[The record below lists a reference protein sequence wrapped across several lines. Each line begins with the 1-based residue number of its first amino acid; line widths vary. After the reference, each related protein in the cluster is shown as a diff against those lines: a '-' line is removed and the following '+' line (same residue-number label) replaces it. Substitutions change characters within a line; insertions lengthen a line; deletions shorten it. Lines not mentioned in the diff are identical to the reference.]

1 MKRYFSHIILGF
13 ILFSIFSAVL
23 LKISLLYP
31 FLVSILFSFLILW
44 KAGFKI
50 GDLFKSSLS
59 GLIEC
64 KGLFLLIILIGAN
77 ISLWMASGIVP
88 GIMYF
93 GFNYL
98 NGLNFILT
106 AFLFTSL
113 MAVFTGTAVGTIST
127 LGIALLGI
135 GRGYG
140 IDDGILLGVLVSGA
154 FIGDKISPLSG
165 LLNLTLKTTETN
177 YRKVIKSMM
186 QTFIPVFITTS
197 LIYLIIGITNSQGV
211 DSKLIEEFQY
221 AINYSFSVSP
231 FILLF
236 PVFIIFLPLLG
247 LKIIPTIGIGLLGG
261 IFLSIFLQGY
271 SLTSVLE
278 YILFGFRGETP
289 SAMLNSILISSG
301 VKGMVE
307 VVFIVAAIIAL
318 SSLLEGAG
326 ILKNLIDILLI
337 NVKGTGELIFRTGIL
352 ASLLTVVTCDQTAGI
367 VLPGRL
373 FKEKYDK
380 LGVKRENL
388 ARTISDTG
396 TVIAPII
403 PWNINAIIISL
414 ITGISPL
421 RYWPYAV
428 LCYLFPLTVIAIYL
442 LERLNNRGHSLKNRV
457 SN

>member
-1 MKRYFSHIILGF
+1 M
-13 ILFSIFSAVL
+13 
-23 LKISLLYP
+23 
-31 FLVSILFSFLILW
+31 
-44 KAGFKI
+44 
-50 GDLFKSSLS
+50 
-59 GLIEC
+59 
-64 KGLFLLIILIGAN
+64 LIILIGAN

-98 NGLNFILT
+98 NEKNFILT
-106 AFLFTSL
+106 AFLFTSF

-140 IDDGILLGVLVSGA
+140 INEGMLLGVLVSGA

-177 YRKVIKSMM
+177 YRQVIKSML
-186 QTFIPVFITTS
+186 QTFIPVFILTS
-197 LIYLIIGITNSQGV
+197 LVYWIIGINNRQVV
-211 DSKLIEEFQY
+211 DIKLIEEFQY
-221 AINYSFSVSP
+221 VINLSFSISP

-236 PVFIIFLPLLG
+236 PVLIVFLPLLG
-247 LKIIPTIGIGLLGG
+247 LKIIPTIFIGLLGG
-261 IFLSIFLQGY
+261 IIISILIQGH
-271 SLTSVLE
+271 SLPSILM
-278 YILFGFRGETP
+278 YIFFGYKGETP
-289 SAMLNSILISSG
+289 SAILNSILISSG
-301 VKGMVE
+301 IKGMVE

-318 SSLLEGAG
+318 SSLLERNG
-326 ILKNLIDILLI
+326 ILNLIDDFLV
-337 NVKGTGELIFRTGIL
+337 NVKRRGDLIFRTGIL

-373 FKEKYDK
+373 FKGKYDQ
-380 LGVKRENL
+380 LGVKREDL

-396 TVIAPII
+396 TIIAPII

-421 RYWPYAV
+421 RYWGYAV
-428 LCYLFPLTVIAIYL
+428 LCYLFPLTAIVIYL
-442 LERLNNRGHSLKNRV
+442 LERLKLRT
-457 SN
+457 